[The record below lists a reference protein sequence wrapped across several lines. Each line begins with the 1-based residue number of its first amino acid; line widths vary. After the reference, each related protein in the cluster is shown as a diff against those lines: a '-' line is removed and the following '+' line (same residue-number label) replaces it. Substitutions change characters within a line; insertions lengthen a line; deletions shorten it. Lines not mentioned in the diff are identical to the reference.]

1 MTTGP
6 TLDPGCPCDVPLA
19 GCRFSVDIRMCRSM
33 PAYVDRRFVG
43 ASQTEVAHWTETFV
57 ETVHCRGESETHHGR
72 FLML

>member
-1 MTTGP
+1 
-6 TLDPGCPCDVPLA
+6 
-19 GCRFSVDIRMCRSM
+19 M

-43 ASQTEVAHWTETFV
+43 ASQTEAAHWTETFV